1 MRRFKSLCFPR
12 THLTKEFDER
22 LATRGSKGR
31 VFGWT
36 DPVVVYSQDIPC
48 APASSTNTATR
59 KGWTSNSNELKSVLG
74 LAGVNFNSGRFRLQF
89 VNTAARNS
97 FLDVVSE
104 IEVDGYK
111 YDLSGFFTQSTKNLE
126 TRTKEVRDA
135 AYADIEICRLKV
147 YLK

>member
-36 DPVVVYSQDIPC
+36 DPVVVYSQDITC
-48 APASSTNTATR
+48 GPASASNTLTR
-59 KGWTSNSNELKSVLG
+59 KGWTTNSNELKSILG
-74 LAGVNFNSGRFRLQF
+74 IAGVNFNTGRFRLQF
-89 VNTAARNS
+89 VNTSARNS
-97 FLDVVSE
+97 FLEVASQ
-104 IEVDGYK
+104 IEVDGYT
-111 YDLSGFFTQSTKNLE
+111 YDLSGFFSQSSKNLE

-135 AYADIEICRLKV
+135 AYADTEICRLKV
-147 YLK
+147 FLK